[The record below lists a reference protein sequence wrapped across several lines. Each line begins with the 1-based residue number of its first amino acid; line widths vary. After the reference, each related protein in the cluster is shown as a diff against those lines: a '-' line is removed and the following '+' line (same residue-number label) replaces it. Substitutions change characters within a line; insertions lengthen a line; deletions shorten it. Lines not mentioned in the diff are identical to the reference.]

1 MPSSWPEI
9 QMPAMDAHRP
19 QQHAPVELVPVQA
32 LQVGHQPK
40 HYTTVDGSEIRRSPV
55 EVGSISYIPF
65 FLQGFIHPRS
75 DIPGGAGFQPS
86 TVLTG
91 NPSDLPYIY
100 IV

>member
-40 HYTTVDGSEIRRSPV
+40 HYTTQWKIDMEHNHRGSEDHF
-55 EVGSISYIPF
+55 PF
-65 FLQGFIHPRS
+65 
-75 DIPGGAGFQPS
+75 
-86 TVLTG
+86 
-91 NPSDLPYIY
+91 
-100 IV
+100 